1 MGFFIMNF
9 LNKLLSKVKV
19 NKQPVE
25 IKIEEIKK
33 SEKIEELK
41 VQKEEVK
48 VEQKTEKQQKNILDI
63 LTPVLLKS
71 MIEPHHKLPTKR
83 AETVFAGLLNAMREG
98 KIDNKLRVSA
108 FIAQVAHESGAF
120 RYMEEIA
127 SGEAYEGR
135 KNLGN
140 TQPGDGK
147 KFKGRGYIQLT
158 GRTNYTKAAKDL
170 SLPLIE
176 KPELAATYDNAPRIA
191 VWFWNSRKLNDLA
204 DRKEF
209 DKITKLINGGFN
221 GKADRDA
228 IYENCLKVLEKL

>member
-1 MGFFIMNF
+1 MSF
-9 LNKLLSKVKV
+9 LNKLLSKIKTSKPQESVQPKEIQ
-19 NKQPVE
+19 KQPE
-25 IKIEEIKK
+25 ITVK
-33 SEKIEELK
+33 
-41 VQKEEVK
+41 KEEVK
-48 VEQKTEKQQKNILDI
+48 IEKKVEEQEKSILDI
-63 LTPVLLKS
+63 LTPELLKK
-71 MIEPHHKLPTKR
+71 MIEPNHKLPLKR
-83 AETVFAGLLNAMREG
+83 AQTIFAGLLSAMREG

-108 FIAQVAHESGAF
+108 FIAQVTHESGAF

-170 SLPLIE
+170 SLPLVE
-176 KPELAATYDNAPRIA
+176 QPEIAATYENAPKIA
-191 VWFWNSRKLNDLA
+191 VWFWNSRKLNDFA
-204 DRKEF
+204 DRKQF

-221 GKADRDA
+221 GKEDRDA
-228 IYENCLKVLEKL
+228 IYQNCLKVLENV